1 MEDKKDKI
9 LFSTSL
15 IFEQNIDKIWIF
27 IRDLNNEIKIV
38 DYLDNLKYIKGDNTW
53 VQGNIC
59 YINWIGLTPLKFK
72 CICTQVDRNKK
83 KIKWKAKG
91 DIGIYFYKTM
101 YLYRITQNNKTLVK
115 AIVSETEN
123 QNELFNYETTR
134 NYYLNLEN
142 NILLKKS
149 KYLQNLNEDIIS
161 YESCIIEKN
170 FLNVWKFI
178 LDFKKMGQV
187 ASIIISDVEYKQ
199 PIMKEGLFFK
209 FFLDDLK
216 ITVFMRVKD
225 IKMPKKKK
233 AWLVRIETIGTNI
246 ENLPKI
252 IEYKINKI
260 ENNRTQLSIMHRFPY
275 NVNQNNLKKFQIKKK
290 DIIKKYK
297 KYIEEQSERE

>member
-1 MEDKKDKI
+1 M
-9 LFSTSL
+9 
-15 IFEQNIDKIWIF
+15 
-27 IRDLNNEIKIV
+27 
-38 DYLDNLKYIKGDNTW
+38 Y
-53 VQGNIC
+53 
-59 YINWIGLTPLKFK
+59 
-72 CICTQVDRNKK
+72 TQVDRDKK

-91 DIGIYFYKTM
+91 DIGICYYKSM
-101 YLYRITQNNKTLVK
+101 HLYRITQNNKTLVK
-115 AIVSETEN
+115 TIVSETEN

-142 NILLKKS
+142 NILLKKT